1 MSQYEVKSYFVP
13 GFGIS
18 RHIIFSHIQIY
29 LGPDASVR
37 PYSYRGREGYL
48 VTAPGQP
55 LTRVSY
61 NFEDSFRSYQFSQ
74 SLSVFLDYIEHK
86 NYAASILRLASQ
98 VTLFDHI
105 RENNSFYV
113 FSTFTTYLRIIKK
126 PLLRFLPLYI
136 PNIVVVSN

>member
-55 LTRVSY
+55 LTRSQIEDLQNLSRQYELQAAERMSATYGY
-61 NFEDSFRSYQFSQ
+61 N
-74 SLSVFLDYIEHK
+74 
-86 NYAASILRLASQ
+86 
-98 VTLFDHI
+98 
-105 RENNSFYV
+105 NNSSGNGYGYDN
-113 FSTFTTYLRIIKK
+113 SGEEM
-126 PLLRFLPLYI
+126 YI
-136 PNIVVVSN
+136 NMPVMVQNRRR